1 MMLKNKHI
9 VLMFSG
15 SILLLVSSALVGLVG
30 LPQEPGGP
38 LIIRF
43 DVASNEA
50 ELLGGVGTFFGLLGA
65 VIFMVVLNFILALEV
80 YNREKFLSY
89 AIGATTLLITLLF
102 LVASMNI
109 AGIN

>member
-1 MMLKNKHI
+1 MLKNKHI
-9 VLMFSG
+9 ILMFGG
-15 SILLLVSSALVGLVG
+15 SVLLLIISALTGLVG
-30 LPQEPGGP
+30 LPQEPGGS

-43 DVASNEA
+43 DAASHEA
-50 ELLGGVGTFFGLLGA
+50 GLLGGTGTFFGLLGT
-65 VIFMVVLNFILALEV
+65 VVFMVVLNFILSLEV

-102 LVASMNI
+102 LIASINI